1 MLRELRVA
9 NLALVDDLAISFDSG
24 LTMLT
29 GETGAG
35 KSLIAGALN
44 LLAGGK
50 GDRRLIREGEELAI
64 VEGVFDLA
72 ERPEDLAAFSDAGL
86 RIGTDG
92 LLVMR
97 RELKR
102 EGRGRVLIN
111 GLVSSLSIFERL
123 GPRLLSIQ
131 SQDQQRVLARSSYA
145 GRFLDRA
152 LRLEVELDLM
162 TAVVSRF
169 KNLEKEISARTA
181 EQEFAN
187 QQLEMWE
194 FQWRELD
201 DAGLSLEED
210 ASLREQLAFGRNL
223 RSLQDGTAA
232 GLQDLCDGDGNARL
246 LLARTLKALQPLASG
261 SDRLENILELLR
273 DAENLVT
280 EAGIDLQRFSDTVNI
295 EPGQLD
301 QLESRQHLYSQLQR
315 KFSRGV
321 EGLLELQATLHQRI
335 ERQRNAVSDIEDLRA
350 ELELV
355 RGEMTEA
362 AQSLRSKRRA
372 GAPKLA
378 LKGEKLIR
386 PLALPELG
394 LEFRLEAN
402 LGDDGEIELDG
413 QRCSITDRGADKV
426 FLMARTNR
434 GEAWNSVA
442 EVASG
447 GEKSRIFLGLSVLE
461 SEGGPT
467 ALQLFD
473 EIDAGLGMDNAVP
486 VARLLQTLSRRGQ
499 VLCITHLPTVAAL
512 GDGHLRVH
520 KSVSQGR
527 TTVSV
532 ETLADSRRVEELAR
546 LLGGDSGSGVNR
558 EAQVAYARQLL
569 SEGAASA

>member
-1 MLRELRVA
+1 MLRQLRVA
-9 NLALVDDLAISFDSG
+9 NLALVDDLVIEFDFG

-50 GDRRLIREGEELAI
+50 GDRRLIREGEDLAI

-72 ERPEDLAAFSDAGL
+72 DRPRDLAAFADAGL
-86 RIGTDG
+86 RIGSDG

-111 GLVSSLSIFERL
+111 GLISSLSIFERL

-131 SQDQQRVLARSSYA
+131 SQDQQRILARASFA
-145 GRFLDRA
+145 GLFLDRA
-152 LRLEVELDLM
+152 LPLAADLEHMSVLV
-162 TAVVSRF
+162 TRF
-169 KNLEKEISARTA
+169 KEIQKDISDRSA
-181 EQEFAN
+181 EQLFAD

-194 FQWRELD
+194 FQWRELH

-210 ASLREQLAFGRNL
+210 ASLRDQLSFGRNL
-223 RSLQDGTAA
+223 RSLQEGTAS
-232 GLQDLCDGDGNARL
+232 GLLDLCDGDGNARL
-246 LLARTLKALQPLASG
+246 LLARTLKSLEPLADG
-261 SDRLENILELLR
+261 SERLENILNLIR

-280 EAGIDLQRFSDTVNI
+280 EAGMDLQRFSDTVNI
-295 EPGQLD
+295 EPKELD

-321 EGLLELQATLHQRI
+321 EGLLDLQETLHQRI
-335 ERQRNAVSDIEDLRA
+335 SRQRNAVSDIEDLRN
-350 ELELV
+350 ELETV
-355 RGEMTEA
+355 RQQMSLA
-362 AQSLRSKRRA
+362 AESLRKQRRS
-372 GAPKLA
+372 GAPALA
-378 LKGEKLIR
+378 QKAEELIR

-394 LEFRLEAN
+394 LEFRLEPDTS
-402 LGDDGEIELDG
+402 DDGDIVLDG
-413 QRCSITDRGADKV
+413 QKCRVTERGADRIV
-426 FLMARTNR
+426 LVARTNR

-461 SEGGPT
+461 SEQGLSP
-467 ALQLFD
+467 LQLFD

-486 VARLLQTLSRRGQ
+486 VARLLHRLSRRGQ

-512 GDGHLRVH
+512 GESHLRVH
-520 KSVSQGR
+520 KAVSQGR

-532 ETLADSRRVEELAR
+532 EPLKGTRRVDELAR
-546 LLGGDSGSGVNR
+546 LLGGDSGTGENR
-558 EAQVAYARQLL
+558 DAQVAYARQLL
-569 SEGAASA
+569 AEGAASA